1 MWLSV
6 ALADALA
13 RDYQNRDSI
22 AEQLGAVEENMTPDE
37 ITEAERRA
45 QEWTPTPER

>member
-6 ALADALA
+6 ALAGASA
-13 RDYQNRDSI
+13 RDYGNRDGI
-22 AEQLGAVEENMTPDE
+22 AEQLRAVEENMTPDE

-45 QEWTPTPER
+45 QEWTPMPER